1 MESLEI
7 ILLPVVL
14 IGAFLLGAVWTA
26 TTVHWLKST
35 KPLR

>member
-14 IGAFLLGAVWTA
+14 TGVLLLGAVWIA